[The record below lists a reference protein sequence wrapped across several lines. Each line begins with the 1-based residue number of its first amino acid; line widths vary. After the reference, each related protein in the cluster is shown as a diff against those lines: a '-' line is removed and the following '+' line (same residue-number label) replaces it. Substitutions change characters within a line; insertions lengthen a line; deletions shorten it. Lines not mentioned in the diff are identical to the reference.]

1 MMESILR
8 NIIGQIHVSKPLDY
22 VIEECKSRLKK
33 GAWDAMTSKEQK
45 IFIAT
50 IKKIRKNDADL
61 YRYVMGG
68 MR

>member
-8 NIIGQIHVSKPLDY
+8 NIIGQIHVSKPMSF
-22 VIEECKSRLKK
+22 VINTCKARLKS
-33 GAWDAMTSKEQK
+33 GAWESMSLKEQNK
-45 IFIAT
+45 FIAV
-50 IKKIRKNDADL
+50 IKMIRKNDVDL